1 MTEIFKGDFIME
13 KTITSRLGFGLMRL
27 PMADGEID
35 MPQVMKM
42 VDTALENG
50 VNYFDTAYGYH
61 DGKSETAIREAL
73 VKRYDH
79 SKYFLATKLPFWKME
94 CEEDVA
100 KLFNEQ
106 LEKTGADYF
115 DYYLLHCLNKENF
128 EKAKNF
134 KAIEYCEKMKA
145 EGKIKKFGF
154 SFHDDAET
162 LEKILKHYDKWEFV
176 QLQLNYYDLEKE
188 DYQKQLALANEYNLP
203 VIVMEPVRGG
213 FLARTVPGGKAAV
226 DAAYGEN
233 KLAALALSYVDALP
247 GVFLTLSGMSNMEQ
261 MLDNINT
268 YKAPIPMDDKAKETI
283 AKVMTEI
290 KNFQAV
296 DCTKCEYCMPC
307 PKNLNIPK
315 LFEIYS
321 TYEVFKSEWNAK
333 EALKEQPAQPSDCI
347 GCRACENKCPQ
358 HIKIS
363 EEMAVW
369 ADKISKFK

>member
-1 MTEIFKGDFIME
+1 MDKQ
-13 KTITSRLGFGLMRL
+13 ITSRLGFGLMRL
-27 PMADGEID
+27 PVLENGEID
-35 MPQVMKM
+35 QAQVEKM

-61 DGKSETAIREAL
+61 DGKSETCIREAL

-79 SKYFLATKLPFWKME
+79 NKYFLATKLPFWKME

-106 LEKTGADYF
+106 LEKTGTDYF

-128 EKAKNF
+128 EKAVNF

-162 LEKILKHYDKWEFV
+162 LEKILKHYDKWEFI
-176 QLQLNYYDLEKE
+176 QLQLNYYDLDKE

-213 FLARTVPGGKAAV
+213 FLARTVPQGKEV
-226 DAAYGEN
+226 IDAAYGEN

-261 MLDNINT
+261 MVDNINT
-268 YKAPIPMDDKAKETI
+268 YKSPIPMDEKAEKVI
-283 AKVMTEI
+283 ADVMTAI
-290 KNFQAV
+290 KNFKVV

-307 PKNLNIPK
+307 PAGLNIPK

-321 TYEVFKSEWNAK
+321 AYETFKSEWGAK
-333 EALKEQPAQPSDCI
+333 ESLKKEEKQPADCV

-363 EEMAVW
+363 EVMQEW

>member
-1 MTEIFKGDFIME
+1 ME

-100 KLFNEQ
+100 RLFNEQ

-128 EKAKNF
+128 EKAINF

-145 EGKIKKFGF
+145 EGKIKKFVK
-154 SFHDDAET
+154 T
-162 LEKILKHYDKWEFV
+162 LEQITFSGEYSRENGLV
-176 QLQLNYYDLEKE
+176 LRPDL
-188 DYQKQLALANEYNLP
+188 P
-203 VIVMEPVRGG
+203 
-213 FLARTVPGGKAAV
+213 
-226 DAAYGEN
+226 
-233 KLAALALSYVDALP
+233 DALP
-247 GVFLTLSGMSNMEQ
+247 AVYFL
-261 MLDNINT
+261 
-268 YKAPIPMDDKAKETI
+268 
-283 AKVMTEI
+283 
-290 KNFQAV
+290 
-296 DCTKCEYCMPC
+296 
-307 PKNLNIPK
+307 
-315 LFEIYS
+315 
-321 TYEVFKSEWNAK
+321 
-333 EALKEQPAQPSDCI
+333 
-347 GCRACENKCPQ
+347 
-358 HIKIS
+358 
-363 EEMAVW
+363 
-369 ADKISKFK
+369 